1 MRFPQ
6 PLIPGVLIRRYKR
19 FLADVRLAD
28 GREITVHCPNPG
40 AMLGL
45 NAPGLPVWLSV
56 SANPKRKLS
65 HTLELVE
72 VDGGLVGI
80 NTLLPNKLVAEALAA
95 GVIGEIAGYDAV
107 RPEVKYGEASRVDF
121 LLTREG
127 RPACWLEVKNVH
139 LRRTGTLAEF
149 PDCVAARSSRHLRE
163 LGAMVAAGDR
173 AVVMFVV
180 QRMDCDAFAA
190 CAELDPEFAAALA
203 HAADAGVEVLVYG
216 CNVTVDGV
224 TITRRIPWM
233 VPSPLAHAH

>member
-6 PLIPGVLIRRYKR
+6 PLIPGVLIQRYKR

-28 GREITVHCPNPG
+28 GGEITVHCPNPG

-56 SANPKRKLS
+56 SPNPNRKLA

-80 NTLLPNKLVAEALAA
+80 NTMLPNRLVAEALSTGA
-95 GVIGEIAGYDAV
+95 ISELAGYETV

-121 LLTREG
+121 LLTGEG

-139 LRRTGTLAEF
+139 LRRTGALAEF

-163 LGAMVAAGDR
+163 LEALVAAGDR
-173 AVVMFVV
+173 AVALFVV
-180 QRMDCDAFAA
+180 QRMDCDAFSA
-190 CAELDPEFAAALA
+190 CAELDPMFAAALERS
-203 HAADAGVEVLVYG
+203 ADAGVEVLVYACDVG
-216 CNVTVDGV
+216 VQGV
-224 TITRRIPWM
+224 TITRR
-233 VPSPLAHAH
+233 LAWAR